1 MTSAEILMLGPIAL
15 ALPRLEA
22 KLKVH
27 RLWEAAD
34 KDALIAEVAP
44 RIRGIATGA
53 GTSGK
58 TDAAFM
64 DRFPKLEIVSNFGVG
79 YDSVDAAH
87 AATRG
92 VIVTNTPDVLTE
104 EVADTA
110 MGLLLMTAREFGAA
124 ERYVRDGQWAAKG
137 AYPLTRSTLRGKT
150 LGIVGMGR
158 IGKAIADR
166 AKAFGLKLAYHNR
179 RQAADIDLPY
189 FASLVDLAKNVDIL
203 LSVLPGGAAT
213 HHIIGKEVLE
223 ALGPEGILINIGR
236 GSVVDEAAL
245 IEALKTG
252 KIFSAGL
259 DVFETE
265 PCHPTELAAFERVV
279 LLPHVGSASVYTRQ
293 LMANLCA
300 DNLISWFETGKPITP
315 VAETP
320 FKG

>member
-15 ALPRLEA
+15 ALPKLEA
-22 KLKVH
+22 KLSVH

-34 KDALIAEVAP
+34 KDALIAEIAP
-44 RIRGIATGA
+44 RIRGIATG
-53 GTSGK
+53 GHLK
-58 TDAAFM
+58 TDATLM
-64 DRFPKLEIVSNFGVG
+64 DRFPNLEIVSNFGVG

-124 ERYVRDGQWAAKG
+124 ERYVRDGQWLAKG
-137 AYPLTRSTLRGKT
+137 AYPLTRGTLRGKT

-179 RQAADIDLPY
+179 RPAADADIPY
-189 FASLVDLAKNVDIL
+189 FASLIELAENVDIL

-213 HHIIGKEVLE
+213 HHLIGRQVLE

-245 IEALKTG
+245 IDALRAGT
-252 KIFSAGL
+252 IYSAGL
-259 DVFETE
+259 DVFEKE
-265 PCHPTELAAFERVV
+265 PCHPAELASFERVV
-279 LLPHVGSASVYTRQ
+279 LLPHVGSASLHTRQ
-293 LMANLCA
+293 LMADLCA